1 MDQSLLKQLTRWHK
15 HSEHQNIVSAVLEIP
30 ETERD
35 YDAVCLLARAFN
47 NLDRYEEAVQQ
58 LLIVEGQGRQDPLWH
73 FRLGYAYY
81 YLKRYDE
88 AVRAFGNADKL
99 DPGDPDTLDFLTS
112 SRQEAGKQ
120 HSKIT
125 RSKRVKP
132 DNASGTGTAADGNP
146 FGQMDFTRFWDDSDY
161 ARKEYVSE
169 PPTDELI
176 ASIEEE
182 LGYKLP
188 ASYIAMMKI
197 HNGGIPV
204 HTCFPTDD
212 ATSWAEDHIS
222 ISGIMGIGREK
233 AYSLCGEFGSPFM
246 IEEWGYP
253 DIGVVI
259 CDCPSAGH
267 DVVMLDYREC
277 GRDGEPAVVHVD
289 QEADYN
295 ITFLAP
301 DFAAFIQGLVHEDV
315 YDTSEEDKQEDFRK
329 VAAGKFSPLLAELC
343 AKVDEVERIDRVI
356 RTICTQIVEEKG
368 FFALHADERSLLTY
382 DLQFWLYTKSYP
394 QTTRDKYL
402 GVYEQMIA
410 FGGEFSTGGY
420 APGFITDW
428 LDNRLRQGLIV
439 ENDGTLQLTAAATD
453 DLIDRL
459 KAVDIPGSPEQDGV
473 TFETVADQIRPFV
486 LIQHDG
492 GNVSMILNVGEYK
505 AELFKSRADEGFEG
519 NGYDWGSLAAVFLEE
534 KMPELAGVIR
544 FDPEGSM
551 FCAYSSEREAIYR
564 FAAGFKQACEDDA
577 LIRDLFARAELD

>member
-1 MDQSLLKQLTRWHK
+1 MDQALLKQLARWHK
-15 HSEHQNIVSAVLEIP
+15 QSEHQKIVNAILDIP

-58 LLIVEGQGRQDPLWH
+58 LLVVEQQGTQDPLWH
-73 FRLGYAYY
+73 FRLGYACY

-88 AVRAFGNADKL
+88 AISAFEGADRL
-99 DPGDPDTLDFLTS
+99 DPGDPDTQNFLTW
-112 SRQEAGKQ
+112 SRQEA
-120 HSKIT
+120 SKAA
-125 RSKRVKP
+125 RSKPRLKRE
-132 DNASGTGTAADGNP
+132 NASGTRTPADGSS
-146 FGQMDFTRFWDDSDY
+146 FDKMDFTRFWDDSDY
-161 ARKEYVSE
+161 ALEEYVSE

-176 ASIEEE
+176 ASIEKE

-188 ASYIAMMKI
+188 ASYIAMMKV

-204 HTCFPTDD
+204 NTCFPTDD
-212 ATSWAEDHIS
+212 ATSWADDHIS
-222 ISGIMGIGREK
+222 ITGIMGIGREK
-233 AYSLCGEFGSPFM
+233 AYSLCGELGSPFM

-253 DIGVVI
+253 DIGVVF

-277 GRDGEPAVVHVD
+277 GKDGEPAVVHVD
-289 QEADYN
+289 QEDDYK

-301 DFAAFIQGLVHEDV
+301 NFAAFIQGLVHDEV
-315 YDTSEEDKQEDFRK
+315 YDTSEEDKQEALRK
-329 VAAGKFSPLLAELC
+329 VAYGKFSPLLAELC
-343 AKVDEVERIDRVI
+343 AKVSEVERIDRVI

-368 FFALHADERSLLTY
+368 FFSLHADERSILMY

-394 QTTRDKYL
+394 QTSRDQYL
-402 GVYEQMIA
+402 DVYKQMIA
-410 FGGEFSTGGY
+410 FGGEFGTGGY

-428 LDNRLRQGLIV
+428 LDNRLQQGLIV
-439 ENDGTLQLTAAATD
+439 ENDGTLRFTAAAAD
-453 DLIDRL
+453 EWIERL
-459 KAVDIPGSPEQDGV
+459 KAFEVSGSHDQDEEK
-473 TFETVADQIRPFV
+473 FDAIADQIRPFV
-486 LIQHDG
+486 LVQHDN

-505 AELFKSRADEGFEG
+505 AELFESRADEGFEG

-534 KMPELAGVIR
+534 TMPELAGVIR

-551 FCAYSSEREAIYR
+551 FCAYSNQREAMYR

-577 LIRDLFARAELD
+577 RIRDLFARAELD